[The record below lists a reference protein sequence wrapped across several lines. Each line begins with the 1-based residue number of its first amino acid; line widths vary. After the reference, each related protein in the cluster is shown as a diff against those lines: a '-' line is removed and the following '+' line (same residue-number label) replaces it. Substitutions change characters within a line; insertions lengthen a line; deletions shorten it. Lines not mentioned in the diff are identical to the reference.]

1 MRAIEN
7 NLIIKV
13 GLCDSMPLGVDTEED
28 LVRVSQEMNK

>member
-13 GLCDSMPLGVDTEED
+13 GLCDSKPLGIDTESD
-28 LVRVSQEMNK
+28 LIKVTREMS